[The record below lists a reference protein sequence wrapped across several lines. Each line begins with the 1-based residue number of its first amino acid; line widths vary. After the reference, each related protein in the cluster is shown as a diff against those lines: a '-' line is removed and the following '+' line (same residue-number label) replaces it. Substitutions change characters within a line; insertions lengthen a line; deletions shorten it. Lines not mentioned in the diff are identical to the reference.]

1 MGARPPRPDAASS
14 VRLTVVADGAD
25 QMISVSDDGPGIPE
39 PWRER
44 VFEPFVRRD
53 ETSPGAGVGLFA
65 ARHLARAMGG
75 ELRLE
80 DRPPAG
86 SKFVLELVAAHGPA
100 PRRRSAG

>member
-1 MGARPPRPDAASS
+1 
-14 VRLTVVADGAD
+14 VYIT
-25 QMISVSDDGPGIPE
+25 ISDDGPGIPE

-44 VFEPFVRRD
+44 VFESFVRRD

-75 ELRLE
+75 DLRLE
-80 DRPPAG
+80 DRPADGGRPAG

-100 PRRRSAG
+100 PRKRSTT